1 VLSKLETLVDV
12 TKHCGLPWNP
22 NAAREAFDWH
32 QKPLR
37 TRLDRFVAAKH
48 LSRHERRDAGDIPAC
63 RRGLHA
69 GWLYPECANYRPDS
83 IRRLAEDA
91 GFRFRQLDWRHPRQ
105 TWGLFYKQTFD
116 DSWFAARP
124 LTWNNWMDYGRR

>member
-1 VLSKLETLVDV
+1 VDCPGTPTRPARLLIGTKSHCGPDLIASWLQSISLV
-12 TKHCGLPWNP
+12 TKGAMLATFQP
-22 NAAREAFDWH
+22 A
-32 QKPLR
+32 
-37 TRLDRFVAAKH
+37 
-48 LSRHERRDAGDIPAC
+48 DADCTAP
-63 RRGLHA
+63 